1 MKKFFLIFLVFFLK
15 NFIFSQDFEKKFIE
29 HLINKEN
36 YDDAIYCLNNLDL
49 KEFKN
54 HDSIF
59 YLKGYCF
66 YKKKDI
72 QLSIKNF
79 SKITESSTFYEK
91 SRFFISYENLYLY
104 KYDLSLLILKD
115 LNIKNENLE
124 KLRNLQF
131 AGISLLKR
139 DIENFK
145 IYEKKFKNNYF
156 VTADAEKNFVKYFK
170 EINNYKN
177 KSPFFAGFLSTFLPG
192 SGKIYAGKL
201 GEGIS
206 SFFMCFTFGVLFA
219 ENFVKQGKYNP
230 QTILFGSAFSVFYLG
245 GIYGSYKAAEH
256 QNHFFYENIQ
266 NKILFNLHIPIR
278 TFFN

>member
-1 MKKFFLIFLVFFLK
+1 MKKFFLIFLLFFLK
-15 NFIFSQDFEKKFIE
+15 NFIFSQNFEKKFIE
-29 HLINKEN
+29 HLINKGDYE
-36 YDDAIYCLNNLDL
+36 DAIYCLNKLDL

-54 HDSIF
+54 HDS
-59 YLKGYCF
+59 
-66 YKKKDI
+66 

-79 SKITESSTFYEK
+79 SKVTESSTFYEE

-104 KYDLSLLILKD
+104 KYDISLLILKD
-115 LNIKNENLE
+115 INIKNENLK

-145 IYEKKFKNNYF
+145 IYEKKFTNNYF

-192 SGKIYAGKL
+192 SFYVFYIWGFICRKFRKTRKIQSTNNFIWKC
-201 GEGIS
+201 I
-206 SFFMCFTFGVLFA
+206 FCF
-219 ENFVKQGKYNP
+219 
-230 QTILFGSAFSVFYLG
+230 LFGW
-245 GIYGSYKAAEH
+245 
-256 QNHFFYENIQ
+256 
-266 NKILFNLHIPIR
+266 NLWKL
-278 TFFN
+278 